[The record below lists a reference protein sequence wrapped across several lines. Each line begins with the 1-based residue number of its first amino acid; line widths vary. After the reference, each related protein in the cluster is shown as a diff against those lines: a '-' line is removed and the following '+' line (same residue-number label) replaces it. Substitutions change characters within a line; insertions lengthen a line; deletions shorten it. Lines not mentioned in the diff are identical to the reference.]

1 MSTYGLP
8 LWKKD
13 GIPLTVISAGQLG
26 RVARAA
32 LSWGWGLQRALPSH
46 LSPGPLTEVQGFP
59 ARKAVSKGDLALSDS
74 GNVSVIQG
82 HHTVQ
87 GKVQTSKP
95 DTELRQ
101 GGSAWTWQRCSHCV
115 CVVAQWPQRGIQR
128 SSSEKVIDWTGFKP
142 ILSRRDAGLL
152 FMPDLESNSWSS
164 LQTSQED

>member
-1 MSTYGLP
+1 M
-8 LWKKD
+8 
-13 GIPLTVISAGQLG
+13 AGQLG

-95 DTELRQ
+95 DT
-101 GGSAWTWQRCSHCV
+101 
-115 CVVAQWPQRGIQR
+115 P
-128 SSSEKVIDWTGFKP
+128 GFKSCQGNSCCDS
-142 ILSRRDAGLL
+142 LSRVARRAWA
-152 FMPDLESNSWSS
+152 LESETVKDTASPR
-164 LQTSQED
+164 TV